1 MERTIDWWPS
11 GRHGWAGKGK
21 AGRTGVARIG
31 QAWQGIARQAR
42 KCRFGRDRQ
51 GEAWRGMERQGRRDK
66 DWTGGERRRAA
77 WRGIER
83 QEGQGPAG
91 HGAA

>member
-1 MERTIDWWPS
+1 MERTIDLWPS

-21 AGRTGVARIG
+21 AGRTGLARIG

-51 GEAWRGMERQGRRDK
+51 GEAWRGKAGVTRIGPVGSGVERPGV
-66 DWTGGERRRAA
+66 E
-77 WRGIER
+77 
-83 QEGQGPAG
+83 
-91 HGAA
+91 